1 MKIYVVQSKAYIQGV
16 IKKNFHRKNKEI
28 TKVV

>member
-16 IKKNFHRKNKEI
+16 IKKIFQGKNKEI